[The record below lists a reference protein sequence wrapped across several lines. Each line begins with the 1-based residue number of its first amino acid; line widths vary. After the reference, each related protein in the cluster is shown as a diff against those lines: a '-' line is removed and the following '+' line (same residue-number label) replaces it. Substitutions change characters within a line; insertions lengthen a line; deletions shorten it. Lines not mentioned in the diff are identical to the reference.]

1 MSTEGQLYAMEMDG
15 CIPGGLLSTTLPARG
30 LFHDDPFCIGISGSF
45 TPEVGLEYLAQAD
58 LVVAVGCSLAY
69 HAGGGGQLWPKAKM
83 LQIDEKTGTIRPGK
97 QADLIVLNADPTSEI
112 TNTEKIAMIFHNGRE
127 IKQPNSQ

>member
-1 MSTEGQLYAMEMDG
+1 LMVEAGMK
-15 CIPGGLLSTTLPARG
+15 P
-30 LFHDDPFCIGISGSF
+30 
-45 TPEVGLEYLAQAD
+45 LEAIHSAT
-58 LVVAVGCSLAY
+58 AVN
-69 HAGGGGQLWPKAKM
+69 AKM